1 MSMLTRRSLLFGR
14 QATEAPAL
22 RPPWALPESDF
33 ASRCTRCDACVRACP
48 EQVLVRGGDGLPR
61 CVATSGDCTFCGE
74 CLSRCEP
81 QALFRGEVGAPPWAM
96 VAAIGTDCLA
106 ARGVECRVCGE
117 ACPEGAIRFHLQRGG
132 VARPVLDAGRCT
144 GCGACIGPCPTRA
157 IAMQSDTIIPTERET

>member
-61 CVATSGDCTFCGE
+61 FVATSGECTFCGDCVQACE
-74 CLSRCEP
+74 SAALDASILPPWELGARVGDGCLS
-81 QALFRGEVGAPPWAM
+81 
-96 VAAIGTDCLA
+96 
-106 ARGVECRVCGE
+106 ARGVVCASCRE
-117 ACPEGAIRFHLQRGG
+117 ACPETAIHVAPGARGP
-132 VARPVLDAGRCT
+132 ALIDAGRCT
-144 GCGACIGPCPTRA
+144 GCGACVGICPAGA
-157 IAMQSDTIIPTERET
+157 IALSSEPLEMTA

>member
-61 CVATSGDCTFCGE
+61 FVATSGECTFCGDCVQACE
-74 CLSRCEP
+74 SAALDASISPPWGLNARVGDGCLS
-81 QALFRGEVGAPPWAM
+81 G
-96 VAAIGTDCLA
+96 
-106 ARGVECRVCGE
+106 RGVVCASCRE
-117 ACPEGAIRFHLQRGG
+117 ACPETAIHVAPGARGPA
-132 VARPVLDAGRCT
+132 VVDAERCT
-144 GCGACIGPCPTRA
+144 GCGACVGICPAGA
-157 IAMQSDTIIPTERET
+157 IALSSEPLEMTA